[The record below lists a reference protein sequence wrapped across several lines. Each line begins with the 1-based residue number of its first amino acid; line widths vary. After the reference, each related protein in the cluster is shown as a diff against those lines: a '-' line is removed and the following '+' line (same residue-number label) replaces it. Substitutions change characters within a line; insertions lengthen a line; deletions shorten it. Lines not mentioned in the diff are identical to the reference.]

1 MGARTPLKLGLGV
14 LNLWPFLPVASR
26 APLYGRLLW
35 ELARDDRVP
44 WSRKALLAFA
54 AAYVVSPI
62 DFIPDFIP
70 VISRIDDMAVIVISI
85 DLFLESV
92 PHELMIE
99 KMYQLGIDGRELER
113 DLESMRRVIPRPI
126 RHAAR
131 RLPDLVDRTGKL
143 IRARFAGQWPRLS
156 MRSSPKEAMPE

>member
-1 MGARTPLKLGLGV
+1 MGARNPLKLGLGA

-35 ELARDDRVP
+35 ELAKDDRVP
-44 WSRKALLAFA
+44 WSRKALLGFA
-54 AAYVVSPI
+54 AAYVISPI

-70 VISRIDDMAVIVISI
+70 VISRIDDMAVVVISI

-92 PHELMIE
+92 PHDLMIE

-113 DLESMRRVIPRPI
+113 DLESMRRVIPGPL

-131 RLPDLVDRTGKL
+131 RLPEAIDRSAKL
-143 IRARFAGQWPRLS
+143 IRTRLAGRRPPIS
-156 MRSSPKEAMPE
+156 KPKEAMPE

>member
-1 MGARTPLKLGLGV
+1 MGARNPLKLGLGA

-35 ELARDDRVP
+35 ELAKDERVP
-44 WSRKALLAFA
+44 WSRKALLGFA
-54 AAYVVSPI
+54 AAYVISPI

-70 VISRIDDMAVIVISI
+70 VISRIDDMAVVVISI

-92 PHELMIE
+92 PHDLMIE

-113 DLESMRRVIPRPI
+113 DLESMRRVIPKPI

-131 RLPDLVDRTGKL
+131 RLPEVIDQGAKL
-143 IRARFAGQWPRLS
+143 IRTRLAGR
-156 MRSSPKEAMPE
+156 RSPFSKPKEALPE